1 MSNFIIDS
9 LNIPG
14 TSDVAS
20 LTTPY
25 GTCSTAA
32 ATAAKVVTCPNF
44 VALDAGAKITVKF
57 SNANSVAN
65 PTLNVNNTGA
75 KTITCHG
82 VALTGQNINFW
93 RANEVMTFTYDGS
106 AWCIDGMRC
115 PDDFADILARNDA
128 MLYKGTIAGSTTAGT
143 VSMLPTTANA
153 GWTYKVAT
161 AGYIGSQYCQVGD
174 MIVCNTDTTAGQTTI
189 SSTDKTA
196 KFWDIL
202 QTNVDIATAVT
213 DTDAKVPT
221 AGAVVDYAAKKDH
234 KHNYSGNTGSNKT
247 GVTVTSADAGHT
259 HTFSANLASGSA
271 ASAGAHTHTVTPTG
285 TVTSTDAGHSHAYEV
300 ALTDGKAES
309 AGTHTHTLTA
319 KGTVTIVE
327 PTAED
332 ESKGHAHTATS
343 SHSLTAA
350 AQTFTGSSVNTSATA
365 SGSRATVADNNHTH
379 SYTPAGTVSSHT
391 HTVSAT
397 PEDIYQITGVGSLPT
412 HSDPSLTLSASNRRL
427 TLTWTAGSFSA
438 GTLPTRATKSVI
450 TSVGSTTGATT
461 PTFAGTAATIAKTAT
476 TGISVAKGDHV
487 HSVTAAGT
495 NAASSV
501 SGSISTTVDK
511 AQTGVTATFKG
522 SSATTSSAGSHT
534 HTVTATV
541 AGDTDDSTAVITST
555 FAGDNNTT
563 SSTGA
568 HTHTVSGSVSGTS
581 GSGKASITSTVTD
594 NGHTHSYTGSTSE
607 PV

>member
-57 SNANSVAN
+57 SNTNSVAN

-82 VALTGQNINFW
+82 VALTGQNVNFW
-93 RANEVMTFTYDGS
+93 RANEMMTFTYDGS

-128 MLYKGTIAGSTTAGT
+128 MLYKGTIAGSSTAGT

-161 AGYIGSQYCQVGD
+161 AGYIGSKYCQVGD
-174 MIVCNTDTTAGQTTI
+174 MIVCNADTSAGQTTV

-202 QTNVDIATAVT
+202 QTNVDITTAVT

-247 GVTVTSADAGHT
+247 GVTVTSTDAGHT
-259 HTFSANLASGSA
+259 HTFSANLASGTA

-300 ALTDGKAES
+300 SLTDGKAES

-332 ESKGHAHTATS
+332 ESKGHAHTAS
-343 SHSLTAA
+343 STFSGTAA
-350 AQTFTGSSVNTSATA
+350 AQKFTGSAVNSGAPSATV
-365 SGSRATVADNNHTH
+365 TVAAQAHTH
-379 SYTPAGTVSSHT
+379 SYTPAGSVSSHK
-391 HTVSAT
+391 HTIGAAGTTTIKQVSS
-397 PEDIYQITGVGSLPT
+397 VGTL
-412 HSDPSLTLSASNRRL
+412 PSLTAPSLTMAATNRRL
-427 TLTWTAGSFSA
+427 TVTFSAGSLNA
-438 GTLPTRATKSVI
+438 GTLPTTSNVSVV
-450 TSVGSTTGATT
+450 TSIPTETANTQ
-461 PTFAGTAATIAKTAT
+461 PTFTGTAATIAKTGT
-476 TGISVAKGDHV
+476 TGTSVATGDHT

-495 NAASSV
+495 NGSSTV
-501 SGSISTTVDK
+501 TGTVTTTVDK

-522 SSATTSSAGSHT
+522 SSATTSSAGSHS
-534 HTVTATV
+534 HTVTGLV
-541 AGDTDDSTAVITST
+541 SGDTDDAVAVITST
-555 FAGDNNTT
+555 FAGNNNTT
-563 SSTGA
+563 SNTGA

>member
-14 TSDVAS
+14 TFDVAS

-57 SNANSVAN
+57 SNTNSVAN
-65 PTLNVNNTGA
+65 PTLDVNNTGA

-82 VALTGQNINFW
+82 VALTGQNVNFW

-115 PDDFADILARNDA
+115 PDDFANILARNDA

-161 AGYIGSQYCQVGD
+161 AGYIGSKYCQVGD
-174 MIVCNTDTTAGQTTI
+174 MIVCNTDTTAGQTTV

-202 QTNVDIATAVT
+202 QTNVDITTTVT

-247 GVTVTSADAGHT
+247 GVTVASADAGHT
-259 HTFSANLASGSA
+259 HTFSANLASGTA

-285 TVTSTDAGHSHAYEV
+285 TVTSTDAGHYHAFEV
-300 ALTDGKAES
+300 SLTDGKAES

-332 ESKGHAHTATS
+332 ESKGHAHTAS
-343 SHSLTAA
+343 STFSGTAA
-350 AQTFTGSSVNTSATA
+350 AQTFKGRAVNTAATA
-365 SGSRATVADNNHTH
+365 STFCADVSTKAHTH
-379 SYTPAGTVSSHT
+379 SYTPAGTVST
-391 HTVSAT
+391 HAHSVTANTDTVYS
-397 PEDIYQITGVGSLPT
+397 ITGTGSLPT
-412 HSDPSLTLSASNRRL
+412 HSDPKLTMSASNRRL
-427 TLTWTAGSFSA
+427 TLTWTAGSFSQ
-438 GTLPTRATKSVI
+438 GTLPTRSSKTVV
-450 TSVGSTTGATT
+450 TSVGSATGDAT
-461 PTFAGTAATIAKTAT
+461 PTFTGTAATIAASTASV
-476 TGISVAKGDHV
+476 SVAKSGHV
-487 HSVTAAGT
+487 HSVTAAGS
-495 NAASSV
+495 NVASSV
-501 SGSISTTVDK
+501 TGTVTTTVAK

-522 SSATTSSAGSHT
+522 SSATTSSAGSHS

-541 AGDTDDSTAVITST
+541 TGDTDDAAAVITST
-555 FAGDNNTT
+555 FAGNSNTT
-563 SSTGA
+563 SNTGA